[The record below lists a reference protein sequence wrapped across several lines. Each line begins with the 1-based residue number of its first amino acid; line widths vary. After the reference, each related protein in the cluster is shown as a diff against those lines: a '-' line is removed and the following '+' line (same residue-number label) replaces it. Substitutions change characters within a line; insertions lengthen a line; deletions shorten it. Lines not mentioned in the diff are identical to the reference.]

1 MIFREDPMAGRFWRF
16 YERANDVV
24 RTFTGPAQLGAG
36 HPEGPDIRR
45 ADAAC
50 PMCGKPLD
58 QHVIER
64 FADSRTST
72 RIHCP

>member
-1 MIFREDPMAGRFWRF
+1 MAGRMWRF

-36 HPEGPDIRR
+36 HPEEPDVRR

-50 PMCGKPLD
+50 PLCGKPLD
-58 QHVIER
+58 QHRIER
-64 FADSRTST
+64 FQDSRTST